1 MGRQK
6 ITIEKIKADRI
17 RQVTFYKRKR
27 GLIKKAMELSLLCGV
42 KLFLSISDKNE
53 KLTIFSTVGRK
64 NCDYLKDVKKE
75 KIIEFY
81 CDKDVNLFLGILI
94 NFLSNFFSLL
104 LKLEGKK
111 ISVFLFL
118 YALFARITKICF
130 I

>member
-6 ITIEKIKADRI
+6 ITIEKIKDDRI

-42 KLFLSISDKNE
+42 KLFLSISDKND

-64 NCDYLKDVKKE
+64 NCDYLNEVKKE

-81 CDKDVNLFLGILI
+81 SDKDVNLFE
-94 NFLSNFFSLL
+94 FLN
-104 LKLEGKK
+104 KL
-111 ISVFLFL
+111 F
-118 YALFARITKICF
+118 
-130 I
+130 

>member
-6 ITIEKIKADRI
+6 ITIEKIKDDRI

-53 KLTIFSTVGRK
+53 KLTLFSSVGK
-64 NCDYLKDVKKE
+64 KKCDYFKDVQNE

-81 CDKDVNLFLGILI
+81 SDKDVILFKDLLFLDIY
-94 NFLSNFFSLL
+94 SFF
-104 LKLEGKK
+104 
-111 ISVFLFL
+111 FLFFIIKIRRKKF
-118 YALFARITKICF
+118 LFFKIKG
-130 I
+130 